1 MRVPTALTGPI
12 GAALAAAF
20 SRLAAR
26 RGGEA
31 VHTHGVELAG
41 TVVLE
46 PRSPAGAVLLD
57 RPGTYEVRA
66 RLSWGLGLWQPL
78 PDVPGLGLRVL
89 DADGRGGIQDLIL
102 DGCRPVPHDRVPVL
116 RRELAGWYGT
126 LLRLR
131 RGAPDGPKVQVAVR
145 LDGAGRDLA
154 DAAAGLAGRLVAHDR
169 GRLLAVGTLRLHPAG
184 PHDGLGDSGR
194 IRFDLVAGGR
204 PVGAVQAENWRAWDF
219 AISDAS
225 GSEVARITKTWE
237 GLARTLFTTADN
249 YVVRVHQRL
258 EDPLASLV
266 LASALTVDTALKQDD
281 RGFN

>member
-12 GAALAAAF
+12 GAVLAAAF
-20 SRLAAR
+20 TRLAAR

-57 RPGTYEVRA
+57 RPGTYDVRA

-184 PHDGLGDSGR
+184 PDDGLGDSGR
-194 IRFDLVAGGR
+194 IRFDLGSAAGGLVSAGFWHDLRARSYAASRHGDPR
-204 PVGAVQAENWRAWDF
+204 PA
-219 AISDAS
+219 
-225 GSEVARITKTWE
+225 TP
-237 GLARTLFTTADN
+237 TAAA
-249 YVVRVHQRL
+249 
-258 EDPLASLV
+258 P
-266 LASALTVDTALKQDD
+266 T
-281 RGFN
+281 G